1 MAAVRRPKATEV
13 AVRPQDG
20 ELICMV
26 QETRQSKDAIA
37 FPQPA
42 ERISIRDDAKLES
55 GEKIHIVTL
64 HSHIIQ
70 LAPICQVRVTVPHHV
85 VECKVCRRT
94 LPQESAG
101 MNESA
106 ARSRT

>member
-1 MAAVRRPKATEV
+1 MVTNPAAMAAVRRPKTTEV

-42 ERISIRDDAKLES
+42 ERISIRDDAKLDS
-55 GEKIHIVTL
+55 GELQIGKDPHTYIVT
-64 HSHIIQ
+64 
-70 LAPICQVRVTVPHHV
+70 
-85 VECKVCRRT
+85 
-94 LPQESAG
+94 
-101 MNESA
+101 
-106 ARSRT
+106 